1 MSLHSTRAAYFRP
14 TGCAADDQH
23 VIIGKEDYMLSADG
37 LLMPVRKDQP
47 PPDLRKFEG
56 R

>member
-1 MSLHSTRAAYFRP
+1 MEEP
-14 TGCAADDQH
+14 CAEANRYL
-23 VIIGKEDYMLSADG
+23 ILGKETYYMTGDRT
-37 LLMPVRKDQP
+37 LMPTRKDQP